1 MKTNNNPH
9 GSFPSSNDQWRQ
21 NSSTTRNGYRRNP
34 RPGRLG
40 KVGGRRRTTVHL
52 GGTMKPVASILT
64 GLSLAVLLLAAP
76 AQAQYDG
83 QKIISTIPF
92 EFMIG
97 NRSLPAGRYTF
108 LRTGANAFLVRSAD
122 RFRRMSLRQRP
133 SSGLPTWMDSACWFR
148 SGRSRRPS
156 AANSTTGTPM

>member
-1 MKTNNNPH
+1 MK
-9 GSFPSSNDQWRQ
+9 RI
-21 NSSTTRNGYRRNP
+21 
-34 RPGRLG
+34 
-40 KVGGRRRTTVHL
+40 
-52 GGTMKPVASILT
+52 ASILT

-122 RFRRMSLRQRP
+122 
-133 SSGLPTWMDSACWFR
+133 
-148 SGRSRRPS
+148 GRDLLTIITGSIQANEPS
-156 AANSTTGTPM
+156 AKTKLRFANVDGQRVLVQIWKEQEAIGSELYYGHSYVELAKRPAIHGTVAGRR